1 MSDSNLQTIA
11 GASSSSIIIT
21 GSTIGGLCSSRW
33 PDPFALLGAHR
44 VDGTTVVRTFQ
55 PGARSVTVLAP
66 VNTTA
71 PVTNGA
77 ASSTTTTKAAPAPV
91 STLVPAQVSAR
102 MPPPSVHGAVLATL
116 VDADGSGL
124 FAGVVPGLSV
134 GEHYLL
140 CITWPG
146 TGPTAS
152 ADLQQITEDAYGFG
166 PLLGELDLHLLA
178 EGNHRQLGRCLGAQ
192 AISVDGIAGTRFALW
207 APNAWRVSVV
217 GDFNHWD
224 GRRHPMRLRPQA
236 GVWELFVPRIGAGTV
251 YKYELLGADGS
262 LQPLK
267 ADPVARAT
275 ELPPKTGS
283 VVAHNVDFAW
293 QDAQWMAGRAA
304 RQQPDQPLSIYEVHA
319 GSWMRVME
327 EGARS
332 LDWDEL
338 ATRLIPY
345 VLGMGFTH
353 LEFLPIM
360 EHPFGGSWGYQP
372 LGQFAPSAR
381 FGTPHAFARFVDT
394 CHRAGL
400 GVILDWVPAH
410 FPADAHGLARFD
422 GSALYEHQDPR
433 EGFHQD
439 WNTLIFNLGRN
450 EVCGFLIASALE
462 WLEHFHIDGLRVDAV
477 ASMLYRDYSRKAGEW
492 IPNIYGGREN
502 LEAVA
507 FLRNLDQ
514 VVAERCPGALMIA
527 EESTAWPGVSAPVA
541 EGGLGFNYKWNMGW
555 MHDTLHYMA
564 LDPLYRRHHHHEMTF
579 SMVYAFSE
587 KFVLPISHDEVV
599 HGKGSLVNK
608 MPGADLWQ
616 RLANL
621 RAYLG
626 FMWTHPGKKLLFM
639 GCELAQESEWNH
651 DASVEWD
658 LIDDPRHRGVQT
670 LVRDLN
676 RVYAEEPALH
686 ACDTRA
692 EGFAW
697 VVGDDSINS
706 VFAFLRQDTAGAR
719 VLVVSNLTPQA
730 HPEYRIGIP
739 GAASGRLPRWVELLC
754 SAERAY
760 GGDTSGPCN
769 PDIVAYTHGA
779 HGFAQSVVLHLPAL
793 STLILKETR

>member
-1 MSDSNLQTIA
+1 MTDPTMPSLPASATGA
-11 GASSSSIIIT
+11 GAIT
-21 GSTIGGLCSSRW
+21 GTTVNRLCGTHWS
-33 PDPFALLGAHR
+33 DPFALLGAH
-44 VDGTTVVRTFQ
+44 VEEGVTVVRTFQ
-55 PGARSVTVLAP
+55 PGARSVIVLPASALASGSSASASTSASAP
-66 VNTTA
+66 V
-71 PVTNGA
+71 A
-77 ASSTTTTKAAPAPV
+77 AVA
-91 STLVPAQVSAR
+91 
-102 MPPPSVHGAVLATL
+102 GGDAVLLATL
-116 VDADGSGL
+116 TDPDGSGL
-124 FAGVVPGLSV
+124 FSGVVPGLAA
-134 GEHYLL
+134 GDHYVL

-146 TGPTAS
+146 SEQTAG
-152 ADLQQITEDAYGFG
+152 ADTRQFTEDPYSFG

-178 EGNHRQLGRCLGAQ
+178 EGTHRALGRCLGAQ
-192 AISVDGIAGTRFALW
+192 AMTIDGVPGTRFALW

-217 GDFNHWD
+217 GDFNGWD
-224 GRRHPMRLRPQA
+224 GRRHPMCLRPQA
-236 GVWELFVPRIGAGTV
+236 GVWELFVPRVGAGTV

-283 VVAHNVDFAW
+283 VVAHNADFAW

-304 RQQPDQPLSIYEVHA
+304 RQQPDSPLSIYEVHA
-319 GSWMRVME
+319 ASWMRVME
-327 EGARS
+327 EGARN

-338 ATRLIPY
+338 TARLIPY

-353 LEFLPIM
+353 VEFLPIM

-381 FGTPHAFARFVDT
+381 FGTPHGFARFVDS

-422 GSALYEHQDPR
+422 GTALYEHQDPR
-433 EGFHQD
+433 EGYHQD

-477 ASMLYRDYSRKAGEW
+477 ASMLYRDYSRQPGQW
-492 IPNIYGGREN
+492 IPNIHGGREN
-502 LEAVA
+502 LESVA
-507 FLRNLDQ
+507 FLRNLNQ

-541 EGGLGFNYKWNMGW
+541 QGGLGFDYKWNMGW

-579 SMVYAFSE
+579 GLVYAFSE

-608 MPGADLWQ
+608 MPGADLAQ

-639 GCELAQESEWNH
+639 GCELAQENEWNH
-651 DASVEWD
+651 DASVQWD

-676 RVYAEEPALH
+676 HVYTTEPALH
-686 ACDTRA
+686 ACDTHA
-692 EGFAW
+692 DGFAW
-697 VVGDDSINS
+697 LVGDDSNNS
-706 VFAFLRQDTAGAR
+706 VFAFLRQDTAGNR
-719 VLVVSNLTPQA
+719 VLVVSNLTPSA
-730 HPEYRIGIP
+730 HSNYRIGIP
-739 GAASGRLPRWVELLC
+739 DAPAGKPARWSELLC
-754 SAERAY
+754 SAEAVY
-760 GGDTSGPCN
+760 GGDVAGPVN
-769 PDIVAYTHGA
+769 ARIVAQTVGA
-779 HGFAQSVVLHLPAL
+779 HGFARSIALQLPAL